1 MGGRGVGEAGERERI
16 IHRMTEWD
24 PEKERGAVERDRQI
38 VLGRDNGENEGES
51 ERRSRQRVRPSL
63 QRAWGLGQRLGRWEA
78 RCMGH

>member
-1 MGGRGVGEAGERERI
+1 M
-16 IHRMTEWD
+16 
-24 PEKERGAVERDRQI
+24 ERDRQI
-38 VLGRDNGENEGES
+38 VLGRDNGENKGES